1 MCEVLAPA
9 GDEEAFFAAVNSGA
23 DAVYLG
29 LSDFSA
35 RRGAKNFTAEQ
46 FSRCAAAAHALGVR
60 VYVALSTPSSRT
72 GNFPPFLNGRGRR
85 GTRGRTP
92 SFYRIFFSERC

>member
-60 VYVALSTPSSRT
+60 VYFALNTLVKDGELSAFSERAREAW
-72 GNFPPFLNGRGRR
+72 NV
-85 GTRGRTP
+85 GRTP